1 MRGLL
6 LRWLVNA
13 LALLLTAALL
23 PGIHVRGIFPALVGA
38 LLLGVLN
45 AVIRPVLFI
54 LTLPINILTL
64 GLFTLVINGL
74 MLEIVA
80 ATIKG
85 LDVDSFGW
93 AILGAG
99 VLGLI
104 SWAANALIGGRG
116 TIEVIELRRR
126 KDGTWVP

>member
-1 MRGLL
+1 MRGLI
-6 LRWLVNA
+6 LRWLISA

-23 PGIHVRGIFPALVGA
+23 PGVHVRGILPALVGS
-38 LLLGVLN
+38 LLLGILN
-45 AVIRPVLFI
+45 GLIRPVFLI

-74 MLEIVA
+74 MLYMVA

-85 LDVDSFGW
+85 LDIDGFGW
-93 AILGAG
+93 AILGAV

-104 SWAANALIGGRG
+104 SWAANFLIGGKG
-116 TIEVIELRRR
+116 TIEVIELKRR